1 MKKTHSLRIV
11 EDSHC
16 TSQDRP
22 TSKMGKHK
30 TELKRVVDSSELS
43 DVTEVMICQDIQHTD
58 NVWLNCQ
65 ITVLSVNE
73 ICKQETRDG
82 SGLNGIE

>member
-30 TELKRVVDSSELS
+30 TELNRVVDSPELS
-43 DVTEVMICQDIQHTD
+43 DVTEVLICQDIKDTD
-58 NVWLNCQ
+58 NV
-65 ITVLSVNE
+65 S
-73 ICKQETRDG
+73 
-82 SGLNGIE
+82 

>member
-1 MKKTHSLRIV
+1 M
-11 EDSHC
+11 
-16 TSQDRP
+16 
-22 TSKMGKHK
+22 
-30 TELKRVVDSSELS
+30 VDSPELS
-43 DVTEVMICQDIQHTD
+43 DVTEVRICQDIQHTD

-82 SGLNGIE
+82 SGLKGIE